1 MSTLARYALGDLLGG
16 TTHERLTNMGESQHW
31 RIRLSSLLA
40 TKLLCKDSH
49 LTASDVRLTA
59 SHAIACLGVPLHC
72 RGVLRQGRL
81 PQYSGAAQQRAQL
94 QGHQEMFLAAAAAAA
109 ACMHA
114 RAHTHIHTQHMHAY
128 A

>member
-59 SHAIACLGVPLHC
+59 SHAIACLGRGAQARETASVQRSSTAEGSAAGAPGNVP
-72 RGVLRQGRL
+72 G
-81 PQYSGAAQQRAQL
+81 SSSSSSS
-94 QGHQEMFLAAAAAAA
+94 
-109 ACMHA
+109 
-114 RAHTHIHTQHMHAY
+114 
-128 A
+128 